1 MVEFED
7 KYVFKFQK
15 LTKSWR
21 KGRPPSSVEFCVY
34 QQNPKR
40 FIVKAIKSYLQ
51 VTIAWRNKNSQK
63 QLLRR
68 TFAPYQKVR
77 KTTVAGW
84 VKAILG
90 LSGTNTNLFTAH
102 STRAAS
108 TSKVKVKGLPL
119 EDILKRGSW
128 SNKWTR
134 QKHYH
139 KLFQMSQLN
148 FKKLLK

>member
-21 KGRPPSSVEFCVY
+21 KGRPPSSVEFCAY
-34 QQNPKR
+34 QQNPER

-77 KTTVAGW
+77 KTTVAG
-84 VKAILG
+84 
-90 LSGTNTNLFTAH
+90 
-102 STRAAS
+102 
-108 TSKVKVKGLPL
+108 
-119 EDILKRGSW
+119 
-128 SNKWTR
+128 
-134 QKHYH
+134 
-139 KLFQMSQLN
+139 
-148 FKKLLK
+148 